1 MMRVLTTMATSSIG
15 SNYPN
20 EQADLARWITE
31 ILTSA
36 WAYQLPNGT
45 LYNYA
50 DLSSPAS
57 ATPSFLASPSTVF
70 SDSAGPALL
79 AATTY
84 RLAAH
89 LVRHPNIKFTNT
101 TGTGGQTTRSL
112 ADILARSGF
121 SVRSLLE
128 PAALARKGVAASVDP
143 KTGWLLNVVNPWSYS
158 QRGTVSP
165 EGQAFVLML
174 EAAARDWESL
184 IKTTDRNVLELGLG
198 E

>member
-1 MMRVLTTMATSSIG
+1 MRVLTTMATSSLG
-15 SNYPN
+15 SSYPN
-20 EQADLARWITE
+20 EQANLAGWIVE

-50 DLSSPAS
+50 DLSSPVS
-57 ATPSFLASPSTVF
+57 VTPSYLASPSTAF
-70 SDSAGPALL
+70 SDSASTALL

-89 LVRHPNIKFTNT
+89 LVRHPNITFTNT
-101 TGTGGQTTRSL
+101 TTGTQTTQSL
-112 ADILARSGF
+112 ADILARAGY

-128 PAALARKGVAASVDP
+128 PAGMARQAVAASIDP
-143 KTGWLLNVVNPWSYS
+143 TTGWLLNVVNPWSYS

-174 EAAARDWESL
+174 EAAARDWESV
-184 IKTTDRNVLELGLG
+184 IVTTNQAVIALGLG